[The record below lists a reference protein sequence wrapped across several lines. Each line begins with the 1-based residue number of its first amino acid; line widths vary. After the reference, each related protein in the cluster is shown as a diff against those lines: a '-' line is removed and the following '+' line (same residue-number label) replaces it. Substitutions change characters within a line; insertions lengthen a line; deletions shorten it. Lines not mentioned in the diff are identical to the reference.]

1 MLAKRGQNLNS
12 VVNFEIPDAVL
23 IPRIGGRLVHAS
35 SGRSYHK
42 LFNPPKTPMKDDVTG
57 EALMQRADDTEE
69 TAAVRL
75 TAFHKQTQVRAH
87 TRARDRAALFV
98 ACFARCQRRNGAD

>member
-87 TRARDRAALFV
+87 SDA
-98 ACFARCQRRNGAD
+98 